1 MVKLNLMKKTLLIY
15 ILLSICSIKSFT
27 QINVIEQNAAKW
39 FKNVYVEEKF
49 KDPYSY
55 KLLKIK
61 SKSETILDK
70 VRIDV
75 FEPNYK
81 LLNLQFEFKNEI
93 DTSYIHSNYEIYTK
107 VLSTTK
113 ENSSDYETIKEK
125 VELYKALYELSVSV
139 KKLDTK
145 IKNTITRY
153 LISIDCYSN
162 NSYGNKVL
170 GRYSFYYYPKN
181 SKFYKS
187 DEKYSTDNFYIDES
201 TIIDRM
207 STN

>member
-1 MVKLNLMKKTLLIY
+1 MKKTLLIY

-27 QINVIEQNAAKW
+27 QINVIEQSAAKW
-39 FKNVYVEEKF
+39 FKNVYVEEYF

-55 KLLKIK
+55 KLLKIT
-61 SKSETILDK
+61 SKSETYLDK

-93 DTSYIHSNYEIYTK
+93 DTQYIHTNYEIYTK
-107 VLSTTK
+107 ILSTTK
-113 ENSSDYETIKEK
+113 ENNIDYENLKDK
-125 VELYKALYELSVSV
+125 VELYKKLYELSVII
-139 KKLDTK
+139 KKMDTK
-145 IKNTITRY
+145 TKNTITRY

-162 NSYGNKVL
+162 NSYGNKIL

-181 SKFYKS
+181 SKYYVS
-187 DEKYSTDNFYIDES
+187 DEKYSTVNFYIDES
-201 TIIDRM
+201 SIIDRM
-207 STN
+207 NPN

>member
-1 MVKLNLMKKTLLIY
+1 MKKPLLIY

-27 QINVIEQNAAKW
+27 QVNLIEQSAAKW
-39 FKNVYVEEKF
+39 FKNVYVEENF

-61 SKSETILDK
+61 SKPETILDK
-70 VRIDV
+70 VVIDV

-93 DTSYIHSNYEIYTK
+93 DTGYIHSNYDIYTK

-113 ENSSDYETIKEK
+113 QNSSDYEMIKGK

-139 KKLDTK
+139 KKMDTK
-145 IKNTITRY
+145 NKNTITRH

-162 NSYGNKVL
+162 NSYGNKIL
-170 GRYSFYYYPKN
+170 GRYSFYYYPKT

-187 DEKYSTDNFYIDES
+187 NEKYSTDNFYIDES
-201 TIIDRM
+201 TIIDKM
-207 STN
+207 IPN